1 MSKPATT
8 ASLEELRAEID
19 HIDESLLELL
29 DQRMRACIAVAE
41 IKRDND
47 IPMMAPDRLAAVR
60 TRSRDFAEAHG
71 HDADYL
77 SNIFDVITSE
87 SCRVEDK
94 VIGCSSGRALGSRAV
109 RIDHVAIA
117 VRDLDRAI
125 ASLQDRYGFELLER
139 RQITGELSGM
149 DTATM
154 RAGDVTFVLCR
165 GDSPRSSVS
174 QYIEHY
180 GPGVQHI
187 AIIVR
192 GHEDLHTELN
202 ERGAD
207 LLTGILHA
215 PGQDQSFTRREGNTG
230 VQLEFVT
237 RTGNDGF
244 HDNTQELFAVME
256 RENVF

>member
-19 HIDESLLELL
+19 RIDESLLRLL
-29 DQRMRACIAVAE
+29 DQRMRACVAVAE

-47 IPMMAPDRLAAVR
+47 IPMMAPERLSAVR
-60 TRSRDFAEAHG
+60 TRSRDFAATHG

-77 SNIFDVITSE
+77 ATVFDVITSE
-87 SCRVEDK
+87 SCRVEDQ
-94 VIGCSSGRALGSRAV
+94 VIGGSNGKALGSRAV

-117 VRDLDRAI
+117 VRDLDSAI
-125 ASLQDRYGFELLER
+125 SSLQERYGFELLKR
-139 RQITGELSGM
+139 RRVTGELSGM
-149 DTATM
+149 DSAIM
-154 RAGDVTFVLCR
+154 RAGGVTFVLCQ
-165 GDSPRSSVS
+165 GDSPRSNVS

-207 LLTGILHA
+207 LLTGIIHA
-215 PGQDQSFTRREGNTG
+215 PGQDQSFTRRESNTG

-237 RTGNDGF
+237 RSDHDGF
-244 HDNTQELFAVME
+244 HDDGQELFAVME